1 MPVVMPSESKCHE
14 ERVAA
19 SCSKASEGKAE
30 ALGTREV
37 LRKILPAAAG
47 SFIEFYEFAIFSY
60 MSADITGNFFAN
72 GHGGSLGTWAGFAVT
87 LAVRPLGGFFFGGL
101 ADRFGRKPAMQ
112 LTILIMLVTTILQG
126 VLPTFYCCGEGWGWF
141 GLVVMLLLRVL
152 QGLSAGG
159 ELSTAAV
166 YITEVSPRDQ
176 LGFNLSWISL
186 TGAFGAWS
194 VASLVVFLFQTLLTK
209 EEMLLWGWR
218 LPYLSSVIPGVA
230 VLLGRRYLE
239 ETPDFE
245 NLVKAKAEQASNL
258 NMERGACKE
267 QPVASESGMF
277 RQLLANH
284 KLALLVGSLGTAA
297 FGALSFVP
305 PLYGAQFIRQDV
317 GLPAN
322 VVTFSELM
330 NYAIPAL
337 FAPVIGLLIDKCG
350 AGRVYTL
357 GVFFGGVVVPAPVLY
372 WWAHVGEGQATMS
385 IFVGQ
390 ALLGLC
396 LALQTSVFLWVVE
409 LFPVEVRVTGVSV
422 AYNIGVGICG
432 GMGPL
437 ISDAGNKVISPKA
450 LFSAP
455 AIYTTVFGLVS
466 LLACLGSR
474 FLAKRGMMQVTHIRE
489 SPY

>member
-1 MPVVMPSESKCHE
+1 MPAVMPSDRKCNE
-14 ERVAA
+14 EQVA
-19 SCSKASEGKAE
+19 SPCSKTSDAKGEV
-30 ALGTREV
+30 LGTRDV

-47 SFIEFYEFAIFSY
+47 SFVEFYEFAIFSY

-87 LAVRPLGGFFFGGL
+87 LAVRPLGGLFFGGL

-112 LTILIMLVTTILQG
+112 LTIAVMLTTTILQG

-194 VASLVVFLFQTLLTK
+194 VASLVVFLFQSVLTK

-218 LPYLSSVIPGVA
+218 LPYLSSVIPGAV

-245 NLVKAKAEQASNL
+245 NLVKAKAQQENNLTMECGDRDEQ
-258 NMERGACKE
+258 C
-267 QPVASESGMF
+267 SESGMF
-277 RQLLANH
+277 RDLLANH
-284 KLALLVGSLGTAA
+284 KLALLVGSLGTAV
-297 FGALSFVP
+297 FGVLSFVP

-322 VVTFSELM
+322 VVTFSEM
-330 NYAIPAL
+330 INYAIPAL
-337 FAPVIGLLIDKCG
+337 LAPAIGMLVDKWG

-357 GVFFGGVVVPAPVLY
+357 GVFLGGVVVPAPILY
-372 WWAHVGEGQATMS
+372 WWAHVGEGQAIMS

-396 LALQTSVFLWVVE
+396 LALQTSVYLWVVE

-437 ISDAGNKVISPKA
+437 ISDAGNKVISPKG
-450 LFSAP
+450 LYSAP
-455 AIYTTVFGLVS
+455 AIYTTIFGLVS
-466 LLACLGSR
+466 LSACVGSR
-474 FLAKRGMMQVTHIRE
+474 FLAKRGVMQVTHIRK